1 MLPATRLR
9 RAGPARANLK
19 IPRPRAAG
27 DSELHFIQVSSCSA
41 TVRHGGPGCSAH
53 PVRRNAMTRL
63 GFPGPAGEKN
73 AGHSQQ
79 TLFWFKL
86 TVFPKLSQC
95 MTPTHR
101 SLPHQLSPARDQQ
114 QCHGG
119 VLPGII
125 MSSSTRGN
133 GVSFIQTANLNERTR
148 RHTQIHKSRSRAR
161 IRPRITHSTI
171 NFGSAELGP
180 HSAPARSG
188 DSVARADPPAA
199 ATANVC

>member
-1 MLPATRLR
+1 M
-9 RAGPARANLK
+9 
-19 IPRPRAAG
+19 
-27 DSELHFIQVSSCSA
+27 
-41 TVRHGGPGCSAH
+41 
-53 PVRRNAMTRL
+53 
-63 GFPGPAGEKN
+63 
-73 AGHSQQ
+73 
-79 TLFWFKL
+79 
-86 TVFPKLSQC
+86 FPKLSQC

>member
-1 MLPATRLR
+1 M
-9 RAGPARANLK
+9 K

-53 PVRRNAMTRL
+53 PVRRNAMTHQH
-63 GFPGPAGEKN
+63 FPGPAGEKN

-79 TLFWFKL
+79 TLFWFKF

-114 QCHGG
+114 Q
-119 VLPGII
+119 
-125 MSSSTRGN
+125 SSSTRGN

-188 DSVARADPPAA
+188 ESVARADPPAA
-199 ATANVC
+199 ATAKVC